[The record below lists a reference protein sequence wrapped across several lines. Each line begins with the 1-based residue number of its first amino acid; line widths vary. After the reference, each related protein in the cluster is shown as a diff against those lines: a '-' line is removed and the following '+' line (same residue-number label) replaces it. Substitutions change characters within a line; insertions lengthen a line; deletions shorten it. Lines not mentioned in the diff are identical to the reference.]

1 MEENVKAIIFDLDG
15 VLVHT
20 DQFHYQAWKRLADRL
35 GIFFDETINNRL
47 RGVSRM
53 ESLNI
58 VLERADRPF
67 SHEEKETFA
76 AEKNEQY
83 RKLLASMA
91 PADVLPAVRETLTE
105 LKRRGYRLAIGSSSK
120 NTKYILERVDLTGF
134 FDAVSDGTNISR
146 SKPAPEVFLKAAEYL
161 GEEPGQC
168 AVIED
173 ACTGIDAAKAAGMRA
188 VGIGDAAKYERA
200 DARIQAFTDL
210 LDLFPDRRT

>member
-1 MEENVKAIIFDLDG
+1 MKAIIFDLDG
-15 VLVHT
+15 VLVYT

-35 GIFFDETINNRL
+35 GIYFDETINNRL

-58 VLERADRPF
+58 VLERAERPF
-67 SHEEKETFA
+67 SPEEKEAFA

-83 RKLLASMA
+83 RKLLASMT
-91 PADVLPAVRETLTE
+91 PEDVSPAVKAALTK

-120 NTKYILERVDLTGF
+120 NTKFILERVGLTGF

-146 SKPAPEVFLKAAEYL
+146 SKPDPEVFLKAAEYL

-173 ACTGIDAAKAAGMRA
+173 AFAGIDAAKAAGMRA

-200 DARIQAFTDL
+200 DARIQTFSEL
-210 LDLFPDRRT
+210 LNLFPERRTEG